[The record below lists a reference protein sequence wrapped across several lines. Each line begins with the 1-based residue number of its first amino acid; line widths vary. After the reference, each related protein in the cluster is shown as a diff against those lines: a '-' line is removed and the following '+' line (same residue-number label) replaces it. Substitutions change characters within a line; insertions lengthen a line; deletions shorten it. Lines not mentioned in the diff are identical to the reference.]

1 MAIEVIAKSVNN
13 FSEESLRIEKLENGE
28 YKIIAKRE
36 IIGLRSNT
44 TDEIELIFT
53 KNSMSAL
60 IGSLLA
66 ITGGFVDEIQN

>member
-28 YKIIAKRE
+28 YKIIAKSE

-53 KNSMSAL
+53 KNSMIAL

-66 ITGGFVDEIQN
+66 ITGEIVDEIQN